1 MTNIKSVKKLNDN
14 GKFTNTYRVVKSD
27 NKEIWVPNAEDNMDY
42 QEILLW
48 MKEDEI
54 NNIIEEED
62 F

>member
-42 QEILLW
+42 QEILLC